1 MRARL
6 LEQSK
11 VPHEELRCEA
21 SSDEED
27 VVDIGKRTS
36 LSFLLLT
43 PSTQNKPW
51 LALRMCCIK
60 GVWSAVELM

>member
-6 LEQSK
+6 LEEKRSK

-43 PSTQNKPW
+43 PSTLLEQ
-51 LALRMCCIK
+51 ALVGTK
-60 GVWSAVELM
+60 DVLH